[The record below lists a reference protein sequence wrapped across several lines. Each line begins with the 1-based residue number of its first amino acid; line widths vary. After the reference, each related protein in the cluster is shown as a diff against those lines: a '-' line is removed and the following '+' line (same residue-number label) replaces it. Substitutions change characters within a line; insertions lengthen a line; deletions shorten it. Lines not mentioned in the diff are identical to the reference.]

1 MDRNSM
7 FAINQIIYQIYNIE
21 NFDEMK
27 EELMTQLKN
36 LLSCVCVSILSAD
49 PNTGKLCD
57 PVCVPSSFNK
67 MEQNYLT
74 MQDIEWGSWITKQKR
89 SLVVS
94 SSELIPEKER
104 VKTAFYQRSYKP
116 FGVHYSAYL
125 TFVNKNEFMGIL
137 TVYRTK
143 QQGDFTSEDLFVLQ
157 ILSEH
162 LNARFYREKY
172 QESVAW
178 QRQKKMGSYIAAYG
192 LTEREA
198 EVVDLVFN
206 GISNE
211 EISAQLFISH
221 STLKKHLQNIYR
233 KTGVSSKAQLLA
245 LM

>member
-7 FAINQIIYQIYNIE
+7 FALNQIIYQIYNIE

-27 EELMTQLKN
+27 KELMTQLKN
-36 LLSCVCVSILSAD
+36 LLSCACVSIFMASEED
-49 PNTGKLCD
+49 GSLCN
-57 PVCVPSSFNK
+57 PTCVPSSYLK
-67 MEQNYLT
+67 MEQTYLT
-74 MQDIEWGSWITKQKR
+74 LQELEWGSWITKQKR
-89 SLVVS
+89 SLVVR

-116 FGVHYSAYL
+116 FGVHYSAYM
-125 TFVNKNEFMGIL
+125 TVVYKNEFMGIL

-143 QQGDFTSEDLFVLQ
+143 SQGDFSEEDLFYLQ
-157 ILSEH
+157 MLSEH

-172 QESVAW
+172 HESSTW
-178 QRQKKMGSYIAAYG
+178 YKRKKMSRYMASYG

-198 EVVDLVFN
+198 EIMDMIFD

-211 EISAQLFISH
+211 EIVESLFISP

-233 KTGVSSKAQLLA
+233 KTGVKSKTQLLG